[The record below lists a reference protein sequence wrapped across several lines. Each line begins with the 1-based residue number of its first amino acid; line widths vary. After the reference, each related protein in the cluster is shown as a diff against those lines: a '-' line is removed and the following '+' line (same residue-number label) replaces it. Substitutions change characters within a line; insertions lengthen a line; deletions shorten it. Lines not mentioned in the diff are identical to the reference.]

1 MYPITTRY
9 QIHENKKTNP
19 PHPRDKLV
27 RRNKRKQPTI
37 KPLRHHFQ
45 HLSPWSKIMGQQRRG
60 KPSGGRDVTVSKA
73 LSLLL
78 RHAAEKE
85 GLKLDA
91 QGYAN
96 VADVLAWRKLKSL
109 KVTFPEIVA
118 AVATSDKKR
127 FALLHIPSTEAQAQQ
142 STSAEASTEHGIP
155 TTSAGQDSAT
165 ETALAVS
172 ESDLDPA
179 HFLIRATQGHSIKS
193 VDAASLMEKL
203 SLDEEAKLPDTVVHG
218 TFHAAWPAILA
229 SGGLKSMG
237 RNQVHFATGPSVE
250 SVLAQGAQGSKEV
263 TGDHGE
269 KVISG
274 MRRDAQVLIY
284 IDLKKALAAGC
295 PFWRSENG
303 VILSEGMVVED
314 SSGIVPV
321 EFFDV
326 VVERKH
332 GLGKIWEGGKEVQAL
347 PEELVKLGNPKG
359 RRNANKKKEDTTQP

>member
-1 MYPITTRY
+1 
-9 QIHENKKTNP
+9 
-19 PHPRDKLV
+19 
-27 RRNKRKQPTI
+27 
-37 KPLRHHFQ
+37 
-45 HLSPWSKIMGQQRRG
+45 MGHQQQQRRG
-60 KPSGGRDVTVSKA
+60 KPHGGRDVTVSKA

-91 QGYAN
+91 QGYAK

-109 KVTFPEIVA
+109 QVTFPEIVA

-127 FALLHIPSTEAQAQQ
+127 FALLHIPSAEAEAQAQQ
-142 STSAEASTEHGIP
+142 STSTESSTELGIP

-172 ESDLDPA
+172 ESDLDPT

-193 VDAASLMEKL
+193 VNAAAFLEKL
-203 SLDEEAKLPDTVVHG
+203 SLDDAAKLPDTVVHG
-218 TFHAAWPAILA
+218 TFYAVWPAILA
-229 SGGLKSMG
+229 SGGLKCMG

-250 SVLAQGAQGSKEV
+250 SALAQGAQGAKEV

-274 MRRDAQVLIY
+274 MRRDAQVLVY

-303 VILSEGMVVED
+303 VILSEGMVVEG

-326 VVERKH
+326 VVEKKH
-332 GLGKIWEGGKEVQAL
+332 GLGKIWEGGKEIQAL
-347 PEELVKLGNPKG
+347 PVELLKQGNPKG
-359 RRNANKKKEDTTQP
+359 RRNANKKEDTPSTSTQP